1 MNLLANPIVVRTLL
15 GFVLALVLFV
25 VGIWLIRK
33 LRPKSAEPEVERP
46 VASTEAQGF
55 AVEAYHGVIKRL
67 KDQEQELQRL
77 RHEAST
83 RATLSESL
91 SAAVLSNLTSGVI
104 VFNPGCLVQQ
114 ANKAG
119 REILGYASPT
129 GLHAR
134 DLFKGVIN
142 LRRETGESY
151 STSEPLLEALELC
164 ITQNIPYRRMELEYI
179 TPGDQVRVLGIT
191 LSPVRGLSGSPLGAA
206 CLVSDLTQ
214 ITNLSRQ
221 VRLRENLSALGEMS
235 AGIAHEFK
243 NSLATISGYAQML
256 ATSTDDSS
264 RDFGQRIANETAT
277 LNRIVSDFLS
287 FARPQELRASFIDF
301 QSLIDECARE
311 TKIHLECET
320 LPSGFGLFGD
330 PIALRQVFSNLFR
343 NSAESS
349 AAEPSAVGRI
359 PSLPDVTV
367 RISVKSHDETAEV
380 VINDNGPGIPRENLE
395 KIFIPFF
402 TTKPHGTGLGLALV
416 HRIVTEHGGTVSVDT
431 GQSGTTFTLSLP
443 LGKPSSKLTQS
454 R

>member
-1 MNLLANPIVVRTLL
+1 MNLLANPLIVRTLL
-15 GFVLALVLFV
+15 GFVLALALFV
-25 VGIWLIRK
+25 IGIWLIRR
-33 LRPKSAEPEVERP
+33 LRPKPSEPEVERP
-46 VASTEAQGF
+46 VASAESQGF

-83 RATLSESL
+83 RASLSESL

-104 VFNPGCLVQQ
+104 VFNPGSLVQQ
-114 ANKAG
+114 ANKAA

-301 QSLIDECARE
+301 QSLIDDCARE
-311 TKIHLECET
+311 TRIHVQCDT
-320 LPSGFGLFGD
+320 FPTGFGLFGD

-343 NSAESS
+343 NSAES
-349 AAEPSAVGRI
+349 AGND
-359 PSLPDVTV
+359 LPIMV
-367 RISVKSHDETAEV
+367 RIAVKAHDETAEV
-380 VINDNGPGIPRENLE
+380 IINDNGPGIPRENLE

-443 LGKPSSKLTQS
+443 LGKPSSKLTES